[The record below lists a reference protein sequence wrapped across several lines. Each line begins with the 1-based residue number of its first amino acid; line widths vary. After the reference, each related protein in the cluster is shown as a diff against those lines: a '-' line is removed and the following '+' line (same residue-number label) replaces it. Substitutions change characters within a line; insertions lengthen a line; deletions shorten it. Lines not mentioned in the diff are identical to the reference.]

1 MTSVTLLLRFA
12 CATVVTFNLIS
23 LYLDFEAPSSAMNPP
38 PAPGSQEH
46 VDAAA
51 RVPLPPSP
59 ASRSRSPSPTLR
71 GIMTML
77 STLIIRTSVLET
89 TIAAQ
94 QSAAPTS
101 ATAEPASKPEPASQ
115 PEPTSNPELPSST
128 PPSATAEPVGLH
140 RFPPGTPIP
149 PLAPLDGETPS
160 KVLAWLHTAQAW
172 LNFCSPFPTST
183 PACVNYIG
191 TFFLT
196 GRAALWWQACCAAA
210 INTPLALS
218 GGFSSFAA
226 FHTAMVHALG
236 VPFPQDQ
243 ARKDLDAIKQTSTLS
258 AYAAKFQSIV
268 AHLPASESANHLYA
282 FIRGLKPEL
291 QAFLSGKINNNTDD
305 WHKAHTLAST
315 FESTPL
321 YRPST
326 TPSRP
331 SPRPPS
337 PATRLS
343 VISSFPSSTSP
354 RRGRSPTPRPSNTSA
369 FTRPKLLPLTD
380 DERAELIAKGGCF
393 RCRQIGHMQA
403 DCKVFPS
410 NRPAGPSRGASP
422 SGTAPKN

>member
-1 MTSVTLLLRFA
+1 
-12 CATVVTFNLIS
+12 
-23 LYLDFEAPSSAMNPP
+23 MNPP

-51 RVPLPPSP
+51 QVPLPPSP
-59 ASRSRSPSPTLR
+59 SSRSRSPSPTLR
-71 GIMTML
+71 GL
-77 STLIIRTSVLET
+77 FSLLNTLIIRTSILET

-94 QSAAPTS
+94 QSAASTS
-101 ATAEPASKPEPASQ
+101 ATAEPASKLESASKPESAPEP
-115 PEPTSNPELPSST
+115 EPPC
-128 PPSATAEPVGLH
+128 PPPPAEPFGLY

-196 GRAALWWQACCAAA
+196 GRAAQWWQACCAAA

-243 ARKDLDAIKQTSTLS
+243 ARKDLDAMKQTSTVS

-291 QAFLSGKINNNTDD
+291 QAFLSGKINNNTDT
-305 WHKAHTLAST
+305 WHMAHTLASA
-315 FESTPL
+315 FESSPL
-321 YRPST
+321 YRPSPA
-326 TPSRP
+326 PSRP

-343 VISSFPSSTSP
+343 AVSSFPSASP

-369 FTRPKLLPLTD
+369 SNRPKLLPLTD
-380 DERAELIAKGGCF
+380 DERADLIARGGCF
-393 RCRQIGHMQA
+393 RCRQLGHMQA

-410 NRPAGPSRGASP
+410 NRSAGPSRGASP
-422 SGTAPKN
+422 SGVAPKN